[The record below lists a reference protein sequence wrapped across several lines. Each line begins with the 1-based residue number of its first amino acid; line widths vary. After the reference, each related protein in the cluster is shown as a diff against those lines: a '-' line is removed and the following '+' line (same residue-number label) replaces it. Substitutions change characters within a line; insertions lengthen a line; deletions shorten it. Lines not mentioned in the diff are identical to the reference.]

1 MVWDSGSSGSSG
13 DSGDGK
19 KTLNIYNDIYENG
32 KLKFSPKKMTALSH
46 WVNFKGGMNP
56 RERHVSPRGLQHRA

>member
-19 KTLNIYNDIYENG
+19 KTLNMANY
-32 KLKFSPKKMTALSH
+32 KLLI
-46 WVNFKGGMNP
+46 VNC
-56 RERHVSPRGLQHRA
+56 